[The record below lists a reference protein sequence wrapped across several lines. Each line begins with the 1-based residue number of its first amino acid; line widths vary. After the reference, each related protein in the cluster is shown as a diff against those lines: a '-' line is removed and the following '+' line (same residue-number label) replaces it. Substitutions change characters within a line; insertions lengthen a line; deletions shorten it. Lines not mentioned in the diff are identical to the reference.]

1 MIQSIIIEDEPNNE
15 ELLRTLLKTY
25 CPEVEVLGSVRTV
38 KEGLEMVLKLLPEI
52 IFLDIELPDG
62 KGFDLLDQIRELPV
76 RPIFT
81 TGYDEYAVKAI
92 RYAAFD
98 YLTKPID
105 IEELQNAIQRYQEQ
119 RAQKEEPIRFY
130 ISNNGQSRIL
140 DAEQVLYLQAD
151 SGYTVF
157 YLENDKVVSSESLS
171 SFTKLF
177 PDFYVQTH
185 RSTVVNARKVTH
197 IDGGRGGKITV
208 ANQFR
213 VPIAT
218 RRKPEVVDLIKSK
231 NSTLTN

>member
-15 ELLRTLLKTY
+15 ELLRTLLRTY
-25 CPEVEVLGSVRTV
+25 CPEVQILGSVTTV
-38 KEGLEMVLKLLPEI
+38 KEGLKMVKELLPEI

-62 KGFDLLDQIRELPV
+62 KGFDLLDQIKELPV
-76 RPIFT
+76 SPIFT

-105 IEELQNAIQRYQEQ
+105 IQELKNAVQRYQKQ
-119 RAQKEEPIRFY
+119 RAKKEQPIRFY

-151 SGYTVF
+151 AGYTVF
-157 YLENDKVVSSESLS
+157 YMENDKVVSSESLS
-171 SFTKLF
+171 SFSKLF

-197 IDGGRGGKITV
+197 IDGGRGGKITI
-208 ANQFR
+208 ADQFR

-218 RRKPEVVDLIKSK
+218 RRKPEVVELIKSK
-231 NSTLTN
+231 NNTLVN